1 MSNVYECA
9 ICQHIN
15 HSSRLHCSAC
25 GVIPACYSITGKAVD
40 CTVESLGPIEVFS
53 AAGCERADKMKLS
66 HIKLRTVSLDYYSEA

>member
-15 HSSRLHCSAC
+15 HSSRLHCSVC

-40 CTVESLGPIEVFS
+40 CTCESLGPVDVLP
-53 AAGCERADKMKLS
+53 AHGCERANKQMNV
-66 HIKLRTVSLDYYSEA
+66 HVKLRTMPLEYYAD